1 MILMWLAFALLLLV
15 AAWLLMIPLRRAAK
29 VEKRQR
35 DLEERD
41 DAAEQNLSVYRRREA
56 SLKEARERGDI
67 DQQRFEEDLHELQR
81 SLLDDTAYL
90 QRSPLKSARA
100 GRIMVPVLVALMVIA
115 SLVWY
120 RWEGAEGDLALH
132 QAIKTVRE
140 DPQRTPQKL
149 MAAVEQQAQH
159 QPENSD
165 VWRTLYPLYR
175 DSGQLDKAEDAL
187 QRLITLEGRKSW
199 WLAEKAQILYFAN
212 QRQLTPEVQGLVDE
226 TLAMDANE
234 PTLMGLLGVD
244 AFEKQQY
251 QQAIDYWR
259 RALAADIPAA
269 IASAMQEG
277 IHVAQQRLDG
287 NNTDVNN
294 IAGNNAAATVT
305 GNRIAVELSL
315 APELSDSLPSDAIV
329 FVVARDSAG
338 QLPPLAIQ
346 QLRLNQLPATV
357 MLSEANAMSPAASL
371 KGSNEVRL
379 VARVS
384 ASGQAQSQ
392 PGDLMGE
399 RTGVAVS
406 TTDPDPVALT
416 IDQVVE

>member
-100 GRIMVPVLVALMVIA
+100 GRIIVPVLVSLMVIV

-132 QAIKTVRE
+132 QAIQMVRE

-149 MAAVEQQAQH
+149 VAAVEQQAQH
-159 QPENSD
+159 QPDNSD

-187 QRLITLEGRKSW
+187 ERLITLEGRKSW

-212 QRQLTPEVQGLVDE
+212 QRQLTPEVQALVDE
-226 TLAMDANE
+226 TLAMDDNE

-244 AFEKQQY
+244 AFEKEQY

-259 RALAADIPAA
+259 RALAADIPPA

-277 IHVAQQRLDG
+277 IRTAQQRLDATSIDG
-287 NNTDVNN
+287 NN
-294 IAGNNAAATVT
+294 IAAAVS
-305 GNRIAVELSL
+305 GNRIAVRLSL
-315 APELSDSLPSDAIV
+315 APELSDSMTSNAIV

-346 QLRLNQLPATV
+346 QLRLDQLPTTV

-371 KGSNEVRL
+371 KGTNEVRL